1 MSKKLYGSLSNRL
14 EEGHNYTGRELQV
27 GDDITMYLWSDCNCY
42 YITEVIDQKHIKVK
56 RYYVCADHDK
66 AGGMGHQDWMYFKTL
81 KEESEYLR
89 KYFPDNYKDCEEIVE
104 PEAETWVFRNNKWK
118 EAVEYTPEQVLASPF
133 FFTEAQIKK
142 AQQGKTV
149 TEYRNLSGKVSFGV
163 RRYYYDWSF

>member
-1 MSKKLYGSLSNRL
+1 MSKKWYGSLSNRL

-42 YITEVIDQKHIKVK
+42 FITEVIDQKHIKVK
-56 RYYVCADHDK
+56 KYHVCADHEK
-66 AGGMGHQDWMYFKTL
+66 AVGMGHQDWLFFKSA
-81 KEESEYLR
+81 KEESEYLNR
-89 KYFPDNYKDCEEIVE
+89 FFPDNHFDFSDIEE
-104 PEAETWVFRNNKWK
+104 PSETWVFRNNKWK
-118 EAVEYTPEQVLASPF
+118 EAVEYTPEEVLTKPC